1 MYRFKALTGNF
12 LWARHIASQATEV
25 AVRVAVTNRM
35 VDLARPQSV
44 RIA

>member
-1 MYRFKALTGNF
+1 MSRFKTLTGNR

-25 AVRVAVTNRM
+25 TVRVGVINRM